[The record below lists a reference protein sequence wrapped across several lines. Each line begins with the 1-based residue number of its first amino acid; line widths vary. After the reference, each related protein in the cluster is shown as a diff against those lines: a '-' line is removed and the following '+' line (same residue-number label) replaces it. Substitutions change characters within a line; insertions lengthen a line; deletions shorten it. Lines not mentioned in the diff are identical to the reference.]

1 MNGLRALLR
10 LEDKVAAEGRLI
22 QNLGGPQLRWLAP
35 VVLVAAL
42 VLHTG
47 ILLLPAVH
55 SQSMP
60 RPASPLPDFPRVWR
74 AALPPVL
81 PPPQPPPP
89 ESASIPVTPQPSQ
102 GPKAGN
108 RLAHAFAVEP
118 VPEPPPELMLSVIA
132 ADFDAIIPNPDA
144 PPPAEDMGPPARATA
159 VGSVDA
165 TPTLVE
171 STPPV
176 YPVAARSLRVD
187 GRVTLRLS
195 VLPDGTVS
203 GATVEECTRPGLG
216 FEAAALAAVK
226 KWRYEA
232 VPLQTGARRVVVS
245 IHFRQQEPR
254 P

>member
-1 MNGLRALLR
+1 MSGLRSLLR
-10 LEDKVAAEGRLI
+10 LEEKVAAEGRRI

-35 VVLVAAL
+35 VVLLVAL

-60 RPASPLPDFPRVWR
+60 RPASPLPDFPLVWR
-74 AALPPVL
+74 AAPPPAPPPPPSPPDSATVQVTP
-81 PPPQPPPP
+81 PPPQPPN
-89 ESASIPVTPQPSQ
+89 SSRRI
-102 GPKAGN
+102 
-108 RLAHAFAVEP
+108 AHAFAVEP
-118 VPEPPPELMLSVIA
+118 VPEPPPDLMISVIS

-144 PPPAEDMGPPARATA
+144 PPPAEDIGPPARAPA
-159 VGSVDA
+159 AAPVEA

-171 STPPV
+171 SQPPV
-176 YPVAARSLRVD
+176 YPVAARSLRVE

-232 VPLQTGARRVVVS
+232 VPLQIGARRVVVS
-245 IHFRQQEPR
+245 VHFQQQEPR